1 MAGMGSVDL
10 KELRELQTKLNRIS
24 QSDAEKFC
32 ESCAKEIAARLL
44 RKVIKRT
51 PVGDYSDTY
60 DLEDDGENKF
70 LVMSSRKGGTLRRGW
85 TSSGGSD
92 GGTSNVEDF
101 VSGLDSLDWKN
112 YGVDSILTTV
122 LNHKHL
128 GKGSIILCHNGAK
141 YTAKALPK
149 LIDSLKEKGFEFVK
163 MSELIYTKNYEM
175 DTEGRQHS
183 INNTAAPKQT
193 AFEQS

>member
-70 LVMSSRKGGTLRRGW
+70 LVETSRKGGTLRRGW

-101 VSGLDSLDWKN
+101 VSGLEIRNTGNAYEVEIINPVEYASYVE
-112 YGVDSILTTV
+112 YGHRQTPGRYVPAI
-122 LNHKHL
+122 
-128 GKGSIILCHNGAK
+128 GK
-141 YTAKALPK
+141 K
-149 LIDSLKEKGFEFVK
+149 LKSGWV
-163 MSELIYTKNYEM
+163 
-175 DTEGRQHS
+175 EGRFMMTVSVQELQNS
-183 INNTAAPKQT
+183 APKIIEKKVQK
-193 AFEQS
+193 FLEGVFNDDNRDS